1 LQPKICHDWDLAIP
15 EARALQEQ
23 LRGRVI
29 ERDTGRAPRLVAGA
43 DISFDRSSPELHAAV
58 VVLDAESLEVVEIAA
73 VRARARFPYVPGYLS
88 FREIPPLLEAFA
100 KLEAAP
106 DLIVCDG
113 QGRAHPRRFGLA
125 CHLGVLLD
133 RPTLGCA
140 KSRLVGDYREPGPR
154 RGAHT
159 RLRDAGEVIGEVV
172 RTRSGVKPVFVS
184 VGHRISL
191 ETARRTALQ
200 LAPRYRL
207 PEPVRAAHRE
217 VNRLRRLAISG
228 GCTGPRSVV

>member
-1 LQPKICHDWDLAIP
+1 MRPRISHDWDLAIP

-23 LRGRVI
+23 LRDRVI
-29 ERDTGRAPRLVAGA
+29 ERDTRRAPRLVAGA
-43 DISFDRSSPELHAAV
+43 DISFDRSSPGLHAAV
-58 VVLDAESLEVVEIAA
+58 VVLDAESLEVVEIAG

-100 KLEAAP
+100 KLEAVP

-133 RPTLGCA
+133 LPTLGCA
-140 KSRLVGDYREPGPR
+140 KSRLIGDYREPGPR

-159 RLRDAGEVIGEVV
+159 QLREGGEVIGEVV

-191 ETARRTALQ
+191 ETARRATLRWA
-200 LAPRYRL
+200 ARYRL

-217 VNRLRRLAISG
+217 VNRLRRLA
-228 GCTGPRSVV
+228 GCTNPQSVV

>member
-1 LQPKICHDWDLAIP
+1 LQPKIRHDWDLAIP
-15 EARALQEQ
+15 EARALQER
-23 LRGRVI
+23 LRDRVI
-29 ERDTGRAPRLVAGA
+29 ERDRRRVPRLVAGA
-43 DISFDRSSPELHAAV
+43 DISFDRRSPHLHAAV
-58 VVLDAESLEVVEIAA
+58 VVLDAESLEVVEVAA

-100 KLEAAP
+100 KLRSQP
-106 DLIVCDG
+106 DLVVCDG

-125 CHLGVLLD
+125 CHLGVLFDL
-133 RPTLGCA
+133 PTLGCA
-140 KSRLVGDYREPGPR
+140 KSRLIGDYREPGPR

-159 RLRDAGEVIGEVV
+159 RLRDGGEVIGEVV
-172 RTRSGVKPVFVS
+172 RTRSSVKPVFVS

-191 ETARRTALQ
+191 ETARRTALR

-217 VNRLRRLAISG
+217 VNRLRRLG
-228 GCTGPRSVV
+228 T